1 MDLDY
6 ESPNITRMT
15 LESDSCLI
23 EHTALTEKYQ
33 NAVVPDNIY
42 EELEGMLIDFVH
54 IPFRTKFKLQKLYES
69 PDNYLEMICSDWT
82 KSLEYGAIRILQQD
96 GSTRFPTRIALAN
109 GEALEV
115 GLARNQDNGS
125 LPWFMSYVP
134 DVDSLTLLRDCS
146 RSSIEKCTPADRSKE
161 SLPPALEERV
171 IGMKQTEDY
180 LEGIVPSEIL
190 DESIDTSARFSDF
203 VWISQR
209 WQEELVQNANKE
221 IDPVAL
227 LDRDWEIA
235 VRNRALRY
243 YEGKILFP
251 VSIIRADG
259 ETLIEVAIA
268 QDSRRLQPNAESW
281 LPWYVKFVDSF
292 PKQRQAAGRA
302 LFDWAYIGNM
312 NSLLSKLAS
321 AVLHE
326 TWTFKNEDDDAH
338 QYSILKSY
346 LLYTFYRL
354 KTEGKILEDREK
366 GIAAFNTGLVDSTY
380 EPVYAC
386 FSPSTIDA
394 PWRFE
399 AFCRAGTKQWGKLLV
414 RAFNP
419 LPQRAEYF
427 HRKEDLLFDPS
438 KPLQRDVDHI
448 LLDNM
453 ERLPKEFLE
462 EELRN
467 SSEALDCIEKTFES
481 EDESAQQA
489 AYDRLREIVQ
499 ADPRLKRRLINRL
512 DDAIEVAQKRVEW
525 NFKTAVPA
533 FYPTKNTMS
542 LLLPLDLT
550 DNERPDVAL
559 VVELVESGAYI
570 GQTILTMEMAYNNA
584 RLISRPDSD
593 WLNTTLGVEV

>member
-1 MDLDY
+1 
-6 ESPNITRMT
+6 
-15 LESDSCLI
+15 
-23 EHTALTEKYQ
+23 
-33 NAVVPDNIY
+33 
-42 EELEGMLIDFVH
+42 
-54 IPFRTKFKLQKLYES
+54 
-69 PDNYLEMICSDWT
+69 
-82 KSLEYGAIRILQQD
+82 
-96 GSTRFPTRIALAN
+96 
-109 GEALEV
+109 
-115 GLARNQDNGS
+115 
-125 LPWFMSYVP
+125 
-134 DVDSLTLLRDCS
+134 
-146 RSSIEKCTPADRSKE
+146 
-161 SLPPALEERV
+161 
-171 IGMKQTEDY
+171 
-180 LEGIVPSEIL
+180 
-190 DESIDTSARFSDF
+190 
-203 VWISQR
+203 
-209 WQEELVQNANKE
+209 
-221 IDPVAL
+221 
-227 LDRDWEIA
+227 
-235 VRNRALRY
+235 
-243 YEGKILFP
+243 
-251 VSIIRADG
+251 
-259 ETLIEVAIA
+259 
-268 QDSRRLQPNAESW
+268 
-281 LPWYVKFVDSF
+281 
-292 PKQRQAAGRA
+292 
-302 LFDWAYIGNM
+302 M

-499 ADPRLKRRLINRL
+499 AAYGTP
-512 DDAIEVAQKRVEW
+512 
-525 NFKTAVPA
+525 
-533 FYPTKNTMS
+533 
-542 LLLPLDLT
+542 
-550 DNERPDVAL
+550 ER
-559 VVELVESGAYI
+559 
-570 GQTILTMEMAYNNA
+570 
-584 RLISRPDSD
+584 
-593 WLNTTLGVEV
+593 